1 MSFRAVIGH
10 QRLLALLA
18 RAIQRGSLTPSV
30 VLSGP
35 EGVGKRLTAVA
46 VAQALNCT
54 SIVQGSRDSTPR
66 RLTRDSEDGESLS
79 RGLIFDA
86 CGKCAACRRIARG
99 VHPDVQMIEP
109 GESGS
114 IKIEQVREAIDRA
127 VFRPFEGRKRVT
139 IIDQADAMVDAAQNA
154 LLKTLEEPLPASMF
168 ILVTSRPDTLLP
180 TVRSRCAHLRFGRLQ
195 VVEVAEV
202 LERDHDYEH
211 EDALMAAVASDG
223 SVRRALDLETGEF
236 AAARGDAERLLEVAG
251 RDARTRLERAK
262 DLLKGGGTPAA
273 EREHLSARLQALT
286 SLVRDVGLVAS
297 GADARLLANV
307 DRRQAL
313 DALSKALDRD
323 RVDRAFTALTQA
335 HEALDSNVSPKVIA
349 DWLAVNVH

>member
-1 MSFRAVIGH
+1 MSLREVIGH
-10 QRLLALLA
+10 ERLLALLA
-18 RAIQRGSLTPSV
+18 RAIRRGSLTQSV

-35 EGVGKRLTAVA
+35 EGVGKRLTAISI
-46 VAQALNCT
+46 AQALNCT
-54 SIVQGSRDSTPR
+54 SVAQGFSPAMAV
-66 RLTRDSEDGESLS
+66 DG
-79 RGLIFDA
+79 

-99 VHPDVQMIEP
+99 VHPDVQIIEP

-154 LLKTLEEPLPASMF
+154 LLKTLEEPLPASTF
-168 ILVTSRPDTLLP
+168 ILVTARPDTLLP

-195 VVEVAEV
+195 VIEVAEV
-202 LERDHDYEH
+202 LERDHGYSH

-223 SVRRALDLETGEF
+223 SVGRALDLETGEF
-236 AAARGDAERLLEVAG
+236 AQARADAERLLEVAD

-273 EREHLSARLQALT
+273 EREHLSTRLQALT
-286 SLVRDVGLVAS
+286 SLVRDGGLVAS

-307 DRRQAL
+307 DRRPAL
-313 DALSKALDRD
+313 DALSKAFDGD
-323 RVDRAFTALTQA
+323 RVDRAFTALTEAQ
-335 HEALDSNVSPKVIA
+335 EALDSNVSPKVIA
-349 DWLAVNVH
+349 DWLAINVH

>member
-1 MSFRAVIGH
+1 MSFREVIGH
-10 QRLLALLA
+10 RRMLTFVS
-18 RAIQRGSLTPSV
+18 RAIARDTLTPSV

-46 VAQALNCT
+46 IAQALNCKDRPS
-54 SIVQGSRDSTPR
+54 SIVDRRSSTDDGR
-66 RLTRDSEDGESLS
+66 RTMDDGRWTIDDVGCGTCL
-79 RGLIFDA
+79 A
-86 CGKCAACRRIARG
+86 CTRIARG
-99 VHPDVQMIEP
+99 VHPDVQIIEP

-127 VFRPFEGRKRVT
+127 VFRPFEGRRRVT
-139 IIDQADAMVDAAQNA
+139 IIDEADAMVDAAQNA
-154 LLKTLEEPLPASMF
+154 LLKTLEEPLPASVF

-202 LERDHDYEH
+202 LERDHDYAH
-211 EDALMAAVASDG
+211 EDALIAAVASDG
-223 SVRRALDLETGEF
+223 SVRRALDLEAGELVE
-236 AAARGDAERLLEVAG
+236 ARADAERLLEVAG

-286 SLVRDVGLVAS
+286 SLVRDVGLLAS
-297 GADARLLANV
+297 GADVRLLANL
-307 DRRQAL
+307 DRRPSL
-313 DALSKALDRD
+313 DALSRSLGGD
-323 RVDRAFTALTQA
+323 RVERTFTALTRA

-349 DWLAVNVH
+349 DWLAINVH